1 MSNSHRTVHMK
12 GTPASYGVGI
22 GSAWILE
29 EKKVSVRPNRILDNE
44 VKENLERFE
53 RAVEELLE
61 EYSEM
66 RDSTSGDA
74 ADILEAQIQ
83 TLKDP
88 ELHKLIRRKISENH
102 FEAVYAIFSSFNDYV
117 QMIESVGVSW
127 TDDRTIDIVTIRDQ
141 LIAALRKKRKELS
154 VPQGAVV
161 FANEL
166 SPTVLIELTR
176 TNISGIVLHK
186 AGLTSHAVIL
196 SQSMGIPCVVGVNW
210 KALNISG
217 NCEVLIDGETGEVVF
232 HPSDAEKKEFIT
244 RKKKEKKRVKE
255 LLKAAALP
263 HETGCGSSFTLRA
276 NVEFLEELPRISK
289 HGAKGVGLLRT
300 ETLLF
305 QRNFE
310 VPAQIEF
317 YEKVLQASGTD
328 PVTIRL
334 FDAGGDKLLEE
345 AEEEP
350 NPFLGWRGIRLLLHQ
365 RKLLRNQI
373 EAICR
378 VSGNYP
384 GRVSIL
390 VPMVTDLNE
399 ITRVKEKVSKIIA
412 ELKSDGADVD
422 EEMKVGIMV
431 EVPAV
436 ALMAEEIA
444 PFVDFFSIGT
454 NDLTQYTLAVDRGN
468 DRISELFEPFHPAV
482 WKLIRMTMKGAEKH
496 GIPVSV
502 CGESASIPGAAAA
515 FIGLGITD
523 LSMTTNAL
531 LPVKELLCS
540 RSLQEMK
547 ELGVRVAASRS
558 TDEVKELFQQFT
570 EKGTV
575 K

>member
-1 MSNSHRTVHMK
+1 MTHSGRTVHMK
-12 GTPASYGVGI
+12 GTPASFGIGI

-44 VKENLERFE
+44 VEDNLERFE
-53 RAVEELLE
+53 RAAEELTE

-66 RDSTSGDA
+66 RDSSAGDA

-102 FEAVYAIFSSFNDYV
+102 FEAVYAIFSTFNDYV
-117 QMIESVGVSW
+117 EMIESAGASW
-127 TDDRTIDIVTIRDQ
+127 ADDRTIDIVTIRDQ
-141 LIAALRKKRKELS
+141 LIGALRKKRAELS
-154 VPQGAVV
+154 VPEGVVV

-176 TNISGIVLHK
+176 TNIAGIVLHK

-210 KALNISG
+210 QALNISDS
-217 NCEVLIDGETGEVVF
+217 CDVLIDGETGEVVF
-232 HPSDAEKKEFIT
+232 HPDDSEKDEFIN
-244 RKKKEKKRVKE
+244 RKKQEKKRNRE
-255 LLKAAALP
+255 LLKAASLP
-263 HETGCGSSFTLRA
+263 HQTGCGKSFTLRA

-289 HGAKGVGLLRT
+289 HGARGVGLLRT

-305 QRNFE
+305 QRNFD

-317 YEKVLQASGTD
+317 YEKVLQASGSD

-334 FDAGGDKLLEE
+334 FDAGGDKLLED
-345 AEEEP
+345 EEEES
-350 NPFLGWRGIRLLLHQ
+350 NPFLGWRGVRLLLHQ
-365 RKLLRNQI
+365 RKLLRNQL

-378 VSGNYP
+378 ISGKYP
-384 GRVSIL
+384 GRVSML
-390 VPMVTDLNE
+390 VPMVTDLKE
-399 ITRVKEKVSKIIA
+399 ITQVKEKLSKIIS
-412 ELKSDGADVD
+412 ELKSEGTDVD

-444 PFVDFFSIGT
+444 PHVDFFSIGT

-468 DRISELFEPFHPAV
+468 DRISDLFEPFHPAV
-482 WKLIRMTMKGAEKH
+482 WKLIRMTLQGAEKYR
-496 GIPVSV
+496 IPVSV

-531 LPVKELLCS
+531 LPVKELLCT
-540 RSLQEMK
+540 RSLHDMK
-547 ELGVRVAASRS
+547 ELSNAVTESRS
-558 TDEVKELFQQFT
+558 ADKVKELFERFT
-570 EKGTV
+570 GK
-575 K
+575 